1 MALLPARFRRNRP
14 SERPDSTNRA
24 RSDYGKRWVPQDESE
39 AMDQILNNRN
49 ADEFEAAG
57 RADAD
62 LVRPLLE
69 PTDTV
74 LDLGCGIGRVTRY
87 VAPMCR
93 EIWAVDAS
101 ETMLGYA
108 RERLA
113 QLPNVRFALSTD
125 LRFPEV
131 ESGSVDLAYSLLT
144 LQHVEREH
152 AFRLLQEL
160 HRVLRPGG
168 TALLTYP
175 NFLSDQYLN
184 AFLHYVEVDEV
195 DNPAR
200 ARFYTAEEV
209 ARLLPAAG
217 FEVES
222 LEANVE
228 IVAICKTA

>member
-14 SERPDSTNRA
+14 SERPDGIRG
-24 RSDYGKRWVPQDESE
+24 DYGKRWVPQDESE

-57 RADAD
+57 MADAA
-62 LVRPLLE
+62 LVQPLLE

-113 QLPNVRFALSTD
+113 QLPNVHFALSAG

-160 HRVLRPGG
+160 HRVLRTGG

-175 NFLSDQYLN
+175 NLLSEQYLN

-200 ARFYTAEEV
+200 ARFYTPEEV
-209 ARLLPAAG
+209 ERLLPAAG
-217 FEVES
+217 FSIRELVPET
-222 LEANVE
+222 E
-228 IVAICKTA
+228 IVVSCETV